1 MHYGVLGQKWGT
13 RRYQNP
19 DGSLTAE
26 GREHYG
32 LGVTNGEVQKYSG
45 KHSKLEY
52 RKESKKLRRALEK
65 QVNINKNQ
73 NERVNG
79 RNMFSRKDYR
89 NTSADI
95 ENEYKAGRKAIT
107 EYLTAKYGEKTAKA
121 VKRETNIGV
130 AAVGTALTAVAAY
143 GVADYMI
150 KVNHVFDQAS
160 AEIDKQVYAQS
171 YQVNRDAEEM
181 NNRFAENEE
190 RRYNDPKGL
199 WYGDP
204 RTKRQADEARAD
216 AKDARA
222 KWEHAE
228 KEFEKAQ
235 KSSEYHAWGAKNDN
249 PFKATMR
256 AINKNTTE
264 RKMNRAKP
272 VTEDR
277 SDYGEPTFDYDVA
290 GKQYEPNNNRDFD
303 QDYSSWKKQ
312 AKTYDWRGKEANYQ
326 YPAVRKKR

>member
-19 DGSLTAE
+19 DGSLTPE

-32 LGVTNGEVQKYSG
+32 LGYTNGEVQKYSG
-45 KHSKLEY
+45 KHAKLEY

-73 NERVNG
+73 NERQNG
-79 RNMFSRKDYR
+79 RFFYSRKDYR
-89 NTSADI
+89 DTSADI

-121 VKRETNIGV
+121 VKRETAIGV

-143 GVADYMI
+143 GVADYAI
-150 KVNHVFDQAS
+150 KANHVYGYQG
-160 AEIDKQVYAQS
+160 AELDKQLHTQTYNI
-171 YQVNRDAEEM
+171 NRDAEQRYNTFAD
-181 NNRFAENEE
+181 NNE
-190 RRYNDPKGL
+190 RRYNEVGGFFYKDPK
-199 WYGDP
+199 
-204 RTKRQADEARAD
+204 TKQQAEELRGD
-216 AKDARA
+216 AKKARA
-222 KWEHAE
+222 KWEQAE
-228 KEFEKAQ
+228 KDFEKAQ
-235 KSSEYHAWGAKNDN
+235 KDSDFHAWGYHEDN

-256 AINKNTTE
+256 AINKNTTK
-264 RKMNRAKP
+264 RKMNNAKP

-290 GKQYEPNNNRDFD
+290 GKQYEPNNNKGNE
-303 QDYSSWKKQ
+303 DYSSWKKQ

>member
-19 DGSLTAE
+19 DGSLTPE

-32 LGVTNGEVQKYSG
+32 LGITNGEVQKYSG
-45 KHSKLEY
+45 KHAKLEY

-73 NERVNG
+73 NERQNG
-79 RNMFSRKDYR
+79 RFFYSRKDYR
-89 NTSADI
+89 DTSADI

-121 VKRETNIGV
+121 VKRETTIGA

-143 GVADYMI
+143 STADYLI
-150 KVNHVFDQAS
+150 KDNHRWKAGM
-160 AEIDKQVYAQS
+160 AEFKKQ
-171 YQVNRDAEEM
+171 RDAESYNRNKDAEADF
-181 NNRFAENEE
+181 NRFAENDEK
-190 RRYNDPKGL
+190 RYNLFGNPKAKAAAEENRR
-199 WYGDP
+199 D
-204 RTKRQADEARAD
+204 AAEARARWQQAEKD
-216 AKDARA
+216 FEQDQKDAD
-222 KWEHAE
+222 
-228 KEFEKAQ
+228 
-235 KSSEYHAWGAKNDN
+235 YHRWGAQHDN

-264 RKMNRAKP
+264 RKMNNAKP
-272 VTEDR
+272 ATEDR

-290 GKQYEPNNNRDFD
+290 GKQYEANNNRDFD

-312 AKTYDWRGKEANYQ
+312 AKTYDWRGKEVNYQ

>member
-19 DGSLTAE
+19 DGSLTPE

-32 LGVTNGEVQKYSG
+32 LGITNGEVQKYSG
-45 KHSKLEY
+45 KHAKIEY

-65 QVNINKNQ
+65 QININKNQ
-73 NERVNG
+73 NERQNG
-79 RNMFSRKDYR
+79 RYRYSRKDYR

-95 ENEYKAGRKAIT
+95 ENEYKAGREAIT

-121 VKRETNIGV
+121 VKRETAIGV

-143 GVADYMI
+143 GVADYAI
-150 KVNHVFDQAS
+150 KANHVYSYQG
-160 AEIDKQVYAQS
+160 AELDKQLHARTYNI
-171 YQVNRDAEEM
+171 NRDAEQRYNTFAD
-181 NNRFAENEE
+181 NNE
-190 RRYNDPKGL
+190 RRYNEVGGFFYKDPK
-199 WYGDP
+199 
-204 RTKRQADEARAD
+204 TKQEAEELRED
-216 AKDARA
+216 AKKARA
-222 KWEHAE
+222 KWEQAE
-228 KEFEKAQ
+228 KDFEKAQ
-235 KSSEYHAWGAKNDN
+235 KDSDFHAWGYHNDN

-264 RKMNRAKP
+264 RKMNNAKP

-290 GKQYEPNNNRDFD
+290 GKQYEPNNNKGNE
-303 QDYSSWKKQ
+303 DYSSWKKQ